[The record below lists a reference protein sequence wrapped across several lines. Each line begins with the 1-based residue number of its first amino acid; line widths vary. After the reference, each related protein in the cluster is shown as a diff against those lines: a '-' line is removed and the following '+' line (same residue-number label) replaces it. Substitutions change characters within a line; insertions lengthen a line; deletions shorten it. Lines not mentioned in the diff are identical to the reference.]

1 MAVKARYSD
10 RAAAEGS
17 HMRKR
22 LLTIALVATAL
33 AASTPASAQFGGLG
47 NVLKKAQDTVTGLRI
62 SEADEREIGEDVSL
76 KIRQRFGVVQQAAVH
91 KYVTL
96 VGMTVA
102 SVSERP
108 NLAWTFVVLDTDG
121 VNAFAAPGGI
131 VHITRGAL
139 AMITSEAQLA
149 TVLGHEIGHVTSK
162 HTINA
167 IQKSNA
173 IKLGADATMKNESVR
188 AAVFKLGYEQIIEN
202 KFDRNQEMEA
212 DQVGVTLAQKA
223 GYASGPLG
231 DFLARLADRNKE
243 AAESNG
249 LFASHPDT
257 TARIGKIKQLS
268 ASSKAVALGEPRY
281 KSNITYEPVP
291 VGAVQTTTDAAAS
304 AASKAQP
311 APKTSGLDSL
321 KKSLS
326 GDKESTQVSASGGAR
341 GLGRDRAAAGGDNP
355 TLVKTSVSAAEL
367 EAFKKGIA

>member
-1 MAVKARYSD
+1 
-10 RAAAEGS
+10 
-17 HMRKR
+17 
-22 LLTIALVATAL
+22 
-33 AASTPASAQFGGLG
+33 
-47 NVLKKAQDTVTGLRI
+47 
-62 SEADEREIGEDVSL
+62 
-76 KIRQRFGVVQQAAVH
+76 VQNAAVH
-91 KYVTL
+91 KYVSL

-102 SVSERP
+102 NVSERP

-139 AMITSEAQLA
+139 AMIRNEAELA

-173 IKLGADATMKNESVR
+173 IKLGTDATMKNETVR
-188 AAVFKLGYEQIIEN
+188 AAVFKLGYEQILEN

-212 DQVGVTLAQKA
+212 DQVGVGLVQKV
-223 GYASGPLG
+223 GYAPNSLG
-231 DFLARLADRNKE
+231 EFLARLADRNKE

-257 TARIGKIKQLS
+257 TARIAKIKQLS
-268 ASSKAVALGEPRY
+268 APSKAVALGEPRY
-281 KSNITYEPVP
+281 KSSIAYEPVP
-291 VGAVQTTTDAAAS
+291 ISAIATTTDAAAASQTPSEQKSS
-304 AASKAQP
+304 ALGSM
-311 APKTSGLDSL
+311 
-321 KKSLS
+321 KKSVS

-341 GLGRDRAAAGGDNP
+341 GLGRDRAAKGGDNP